1 MRSHQFKLLGLAA
14 SFLLTQSVFA
24 ADKTIPADLLTGWN
38 QITQNIIHADINYL
52 TADAREGRLA
62 LTGGDT
68 QTIDWLVEQF
78 KQAGLQPGNGDS
90 YLQTFNV
97 ITFEPDKKHSTITLS
112 RHGKQQTWKKPDIM
126 TEFNHDLNL
135 SAPVVFAGYGITA
148 PALNYDDYANIDVK
162 GKFVLVFEH
171 EPQER
176 DARSIFNGTGNTIY
190 AANRVKIMNAQQHG
204 AIGILI
210 AAEPNRHHPSNYE
223 RFMRI
228 GGSVNRKPPLPSMVL
243 ENDAVNIP
251 VVVLN
256 DKSAQAIAGS
266 LKLGKLQTA
275 IDADLQSH
283 SQVVPDAVIALQE
296 RVKSRKIA
304 QTSNVVGLLPGDDK
318 NLQNE
323 TILISAHH
331 DHDGKT
337 GKKIWHGADDN
348 ASGTTGVVELAK
360 AIAANAKADNGLKPK
375 RSILFVVFA
384 AEERGLLGS
393 YYMAANPLRSLALTR
408 AMLNFDMIGRDE
420 KQSLQTKGIIAIPAL
435 TNNRLNLTGAHYSP
449 DYDKIIRQENAYVG
463 LTLDDRFE
471 NDNALNTFFR
481 SDHFP
486 FVLHNI
492 PAFWWF
498 TGFHPDYHHTTD
510 TAEKID
516 YPKMQKILR
525 LAYLTVYQVATMD
538 GYPAFIS
545 NPSPGA

>member
-1 MRSHQFKLLGLAA
+1 MRSHRIKCLGLVGAM
-14 SFLLTQSVFA
+14 LLTQQTLA
-24 ADKTIPADLLTGWN
+24 ANKTVPADLLTGWN
-38 QITQNIIHADINYL
+38 QLSQNSIRADIDYL

-62 LTGGDT
+62 LTNGDK
-68 QTIDWLVEQF
+68 QTIDWLVDQF
-78 KQAGLQPGNGDS
+78 KQAGLQPANGNS

-97 ITFEPDKKHSTITLS
+97 ISFVPDKEKSKITLL
-112 RHGKQQTWKKPDIM
+112 RRGKQQSWAKPDIM
-126 TEFNHDLNL
+126 TEFNHEVNIT
-135 SAPVVFAGYGITA
+135 APVVFAGYGITA

-176 DARSIFNGTGNTIY
+176 DPKSIFNGTSNTIY
-190 AANRVKIMNAQQHG
+190 AANRVKIINAQQHG
-204 AIGILI
+204 AIGVLI

-243 ENDAVNIP
+243 ENDVVQVP

-256 DKSAQAIAGS
+256 DKSASAIAGK
-266 LKLGKLQTA
+266 LKLSALQNA
-275 IDADLQSH
+275 IDADLKSH
-283 SQVVPDAVIALQE
+283 SQLIPDTSITLQE
-296 RVKSRKIA
+296 RVQLRQIA
-304 QTSNVVGLLPGDDK
+304 QTSNVVGLLEGDDK
-318 NLQNE
+318 ALQQE

-337 GKKIWHGADDN
+337 GKQIWHGADDN
-348 ASGTTGVVELAK
+348 ASGTAGVLELAK
-360 AIAANAKADNGLKPK
+360 AISANSSAAHGLKPK

-393 YYMAANPLRSLALTR
+393 YYMAANPLRPLDKTR
-408 AMLNFDMIGRDE
+408 AVINFDMIGRDE
-420 KQSLQTKGIIAIPAL
+420 RQSLQTKGIIAIPAV

-449 DYDKIIRQENAYVG
+449 DYDKVVRQENDYVG

-471 NDNALNTFFR
+471 NENALNTFFR

-510 TAEKID
+510 TADKID
-516 YPKMQKILR
+516 YEKMQKILR
-525 LAYLTVYQVATMD
+525 LAYLTTYQFATMD
-538 GYPAFIS
+538 GYPGFIP

>member
-1 MRSHQFKLLGLAA
+1 MRFRHFKLLGLFSAIIFTQHAMAA
-14 SFLLTQSVFA
+14 N
-24 ADKTIPADLLTGWN
+24 KTIPADLLTGWN
-38 QITQNIIHADINYL
+38 QISQSSIHQDINYL

-62 LTGGDT
+62 LTDGDT
-68 QTIDWLVEQF
+68 QSIDWLVEQF
-78 KQAGLQPGNGDS
+78 KQAGLKPANGDS

-97 ITFEPDKKHSTITLS
+97 ISFVPDKKKSTITLM
-112 RHGKQQTWKKPDIM
+112 RDGKQQSWKKPDII

-135 SAPVVFAGYGITA
+135 TAPVVFAGYGITA
-148 PALNYDDYANIDVK
+148 PAYNYDDYANVDVK
-162 GKFVLVFEH
+162 GKIVLVFEH

-176 DARSIFNGTGNTIY
+176 DARSIFNGTSNTIY
-190 AANRVKIMNAQQHG
+190 ASNRVKILNAQRHG

-210 AAEPNRHHPSNYE
+210 AAEPNRQHPSNYE

-228 GGSVNRKPPLPSMVL
+228 GGSVKRNPPLPSMVL

-256 DKSAQAIAGS
+256 DKAAQAIAGKIS
-266 LKLGKLQTA
+266 LRKLQSD
-275 IDADLQSH
+275 IDADLKTH
-283 SQVVPDAVIALQE
+283 SQNIPGATLVIQE
-296 RVKSRKIA
+296 RVTSRKIA
-304 QTSNVVGLLPGDDK
+304 QTSNVVGLLQGSDK
-318 NLQNE
+318 SLQAE

-331 DHDGKT
+331 DHDGKNR
-337 GKKIWHGADDN
+337 KEIWHGADDN

-360 AIAANAKADNGLKPK
+360 AMSANSNATNGLKPK
-375 RSILFVVFA
+375 RSILFAVFA

-393 YYMAANPLRSLALTR
+393 YYMAANPLRPLESTR
-408 AMLNFDMIGRDE
+408 AVLNFDMIGRDE
-420 KQSLQTKGIIAIPAL
+420 KQSLQTKGIITIPKQ

-449 DYDKIIRQENAYVG
+449 DYDKVVRQENDYVG

-471 NDNALNTFFR
+471 NENALNTFFR

-492 PAFWWF
+492 PSFWWF
-498 TGFHPDYHHTTD
+498 TGFHPDYHHTSD

-516 YPKMQKILR
+516 YAKMQKILR
-525 LAYLTVYQVATMD
+525 LAYLTTYQLATMD
-538 GYPAFIS
+538 GYPGFIA